1 MMIERKKIEF
11 NNDDHREEVVAKVVS
26 SSIEALRMLSHTLNS
41 GSIKSFEDF
50 KRLIEDPKNTA
61 IRELLDRSKEEVNKH
76 IITKGEF
83 LRETAKQD
91 PKLTCLD

>member
-1 MMIERKKIEF
+1 MTERKKIEF
-11 NNDDHREEVVAKVVS
+11 NNDDYREEVVAKVAS
-26 SSIEALRMLSHTLNS
+26 SSIEAFRMMSHIYNT

-50 KRLIEDPKNTA
+50 NKVVDDPNNSA
-61 IRELLDRSKEEVNKH
+61 IRELLDKAKEEVNKH

-83 LRETAKQD
+83 LREIAKQD